1 MTPVKRTLIEFWATW
16 CQPCKV
22 QHTELDR
29 LAELRKEVKVLRYD
43 IAKHPDLVAKY
54 NVKTVPYIIYEED
67 GKSPLDAAG
76 LHTAEKLIKRFG
88 L

>member
-1 MTPVKRTLIEFWATW
+1 MPQLKRTVIEFWATW

-22 QHTELDR
+22 QHKELDR
-29 LAELRKEVKVLRYD
+29 LAELRKDVEVLRYD

-54 NVKTVPYIIYEED
+54 GVKTVPYIIYEQE
-67 GKSPLDAAG
+67 GNPPLDAAG
-76 LHTAEKLIKRFG
+76 LHTAEKLMKRFG